1 MRKYWSH
8 LDATR
13 AQDDR
18 GPVRSVFL
26 RHRIGEGKMGV
37 PRVKEGEAEGWIRLE
52 FMESGLS
59 GQGLTND
66 SKTSGLEP

>member
-1 MRKYWSH
+1 
-8 LDATR
+8 
-13 AQDDR
+13 
-18 GPVRSVFL
+18 
-26 RHRIGEGKMGV
+26 MGV